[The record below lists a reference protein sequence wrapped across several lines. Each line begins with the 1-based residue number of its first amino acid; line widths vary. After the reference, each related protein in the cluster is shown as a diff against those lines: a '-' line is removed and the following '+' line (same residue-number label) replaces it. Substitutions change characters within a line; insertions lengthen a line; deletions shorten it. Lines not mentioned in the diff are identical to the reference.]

1 MGKIA
6 ASLRQQKETE
16 KDDAKKVRGMYSL
29 SLWALGGTAT
39 NLGLE
44 YDDIGSLRLTIRG
57 ERHCVFVHLGSL
69 QTFLKNKSY
78 PVGSGR
84 SKKVTAEMAKVDAAF
99 PYLIEECEE
108 HLKGFNIKD
117 LKEFA
122 GIYPGSLVHHTC
134 TPADVLYTPTGWL
147 IAESIPDQKT
157 MAAGFRSACLAKCG
171 ASLLTNIS
179 QLRSAKVE
187 DNKNVQVE
195 LLKLLIKT
203 AKSQVI

>member
-1 MGKIA
+1 
-6 ASLRQQKETE
+6 
-16 KDDAKKVRGMYSL
+16 MYSL
-29 SLWALGGTAT
+29 NLWALGGTAT

-44 YDDIGSLRLTIRG
+44 YDDIGSLRLMFRG

-69 QTFLKNKSY
+69 QTFLKNKNY
-78 PVGSGR
+78 PVGSDR
-84 SKKVTAEMAKVDAAF
+84 SKKVTEEMVKVDKNSGSKH

-195 LLKLLIKT
+195 TL
-203 AKSQVI
+203 SC